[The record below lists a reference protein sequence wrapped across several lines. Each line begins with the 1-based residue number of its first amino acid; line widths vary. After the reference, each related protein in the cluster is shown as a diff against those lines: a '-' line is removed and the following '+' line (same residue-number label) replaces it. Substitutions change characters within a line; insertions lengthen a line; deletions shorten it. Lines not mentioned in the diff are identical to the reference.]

1 MTAGLTAAQRDA
13 VAFVRGRCRGAAL
26 TVDAPITI
34 NFHPDRRVFGGT
46 VIDGLLAD
54 GRFRSQFETGI
65 SNGGLTAFPGGD
77 RDRWE
82 ERMFGG
88 AYQRPGVRAPDRP
101 KYGALNLWH
110 HDDGA
115 APRFGSAHLR
125 LRPHVTGWATFTF
138 GDSARH
144 PTVAGTADAFEPV
157 LAALHAHH
165 GADALTR
172 PRPPGPGRA
181 LDDYVEAQIHGPV
194 RLAGDVEAL
203 VLDDSFKDS
212 AHATATATAAAL
224 LAGRYGI
231 RLEWRVG
238 FRLAPRDIPDDF
250 RGPEVP
256 VLAHALCAHYGVA
269 VLDPALIGAAAR
281 EPRPWGDPPE
291 VLQLLK
297 YLWHC
302 LVRFG

>member
-1 MTAGLTAAQRDA
+1 MLTEAQS
-13 VAFVRGRCRGAAL
+13 AAL
-26 TVDAPITI
+26 DHVRRRGSARTPLGSAAVITI
-34 NFHPDRRVFGGT
+34 NFHPDRSVGGRT
-46 VIDGLLAD
+46 VLQGLAAD

-65 SNGGLTAFPGGD
+65 SNGGLTAYPGGD

-88 AYQRPGVRAPDRP
+88 AYQRPGVRAGDRP
-101 KYGALNLWH
+101 KYGALNLLH

-125 LRPHVTGWATFTF
+125 LRPHVNAWATFTF
-138 GDSARH
+138 GDSARE
-144 PTVAGTADAFEPV
+144 PTEAGTADAFDAV

-165 GADALTR
+165 GADALHR
-172 PRPPGPGRA
+172 PRLAGPGRA

-194 RLAGDVEAL
+194 RLADDAEAL
-203 VLDDSFKDS
+203 VLDSSFKGS
-212 AHATATATAAAL
+212 GCGTAEASAL
-224 LAGRYGI
+224 LAQRYG
-231 RLEWRVG
+231 LTVEWRTG
-238 FRLAPRDIPDDF
+238 FRLAPADIPDVF

-256 VLAHALCAHYGVA
+256 VLARELCARLGVDA
-269 VLDPALIGAAAR
+269 VDPALIGVAAR
-281 EPRPWGDPPE
+281 APQEWAGHGTPAE

-302 LVRFG
+302 LVQYG

>member
-1 MTAGLTAAQRDA
+1 MLTEAQIEA
-13 VAFVRGRCRGAAL
+13 VAHVRGRGSGPAL
-26 TVDAPITI
+26 GVDAPITI
-34 NFHPDRRVFGGT
+34 NFHPDRSAGGRT
-46 VIDGLLAD
+46 VIGGLLAD

-101 KYGALNLWH
+101 KYGALNLLH

-125 LRPHVTGWATFTF
+125 LRPHVRQWATFTF

-144 PTVAGTADAFEPV
+144 PTEAGTADAFGAV

-165 GADALTR
+165 GADALSR
-172 PRPPGPGRA
+172 PRPAGPGRA

-194 RLAGDVEAL
+194 RLADDVEAL
-203 VLDDSFKDS
+203 VLDSCFQDSGCGTAEAS
-212 AHATATATAAAL
+212 AELTA
-224 LAGRYGI
+224 RYGL
-231 RLEWRVG
+231 RVEWRPG
-238 FRLAPRDIPDDF
+238 FRLAPADIPAEF
-250 RGPEVP
+250 RGPEIP
-256 VLAHALCAHYGVA
+256 VLARSLCAHYGVSI
-269 VLDPALIGAAAR
+269 VNPALIGAAAR
-281 EPRPWGDPPE
+281 DPGPWGSPPE
-291 VLQLLK
+291 VLQSLK

>member
-1 MTAGLTAAQRDA
+1 MTPVLTDAQTAALDH
-13 VAFVRGRCRGAAL
+13 VRGLRAGSTPL
-26 TVDAPITI
+26 GVEAPITI
-34 NFHPDRRVFGGT
+34 NFHPDRSVDGGT

-88 AYQRPGVRAPDRP
+88 AYQRPGVRAQDRP
-101 KYGALNLWH
+101 KYGALNLLH
-110 HDDGA
+110 HEDGA

-125 LRPHVTGWATFTF
+125 LRPHVLAWATFTF

-144 PTVAGTADAFEPV
+144 PTSAGTADAFDAV
-157 LAALHAHH
+157 LDALHAHH
-165 GADALTR
+165 GADALSR
-172 PRPPGPGRA
+172 PRRPGPGRA

-194 RLAGDVEAL
+194 RLADDVEAL
-203 VLDDSFKDS
+203 VLDSSFKGS
-212 AHATATATAAAL
+212 GGGTAAAADA
-224 LAGRYGI
+224 LAERYGL
-231 RLEWRVG
+231 RVEWRSG
-238 FRLAPRDIPDDF
+238 FRLAPSDIPDDF

-256 VLAHALCAHYGVA
+256 VLAHGLCAHYGVA
-269 VLDPALIGAAAR
+269 EVDPALIGAAAR
-281 EPRPWGDPPE
+281 DPLRWGSPPE

-302 LVRFG
+302 LVEFG